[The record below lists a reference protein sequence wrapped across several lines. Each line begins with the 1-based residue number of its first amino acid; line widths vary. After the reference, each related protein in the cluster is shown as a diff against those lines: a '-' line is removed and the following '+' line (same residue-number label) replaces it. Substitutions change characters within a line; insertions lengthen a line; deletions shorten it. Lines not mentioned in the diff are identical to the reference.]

1 MTRRPFAAVAIVL
14 AAASCGAM
22 AQDSSSGSASGM
34 GEFDCVIEPK
44 MMIKLASP
52 ESGVIH
58 SVNVDRDKT
67 VEKGE
72 VVAELESNL
81 QRIALELARLKASST
96 ADLDSQVARLDFR
109 NSEAE
114 RQTAL
119 HEKAFASTKALTEA
133 VTEQKLAELAL
144 QKSQLDYKMAQ
155 VELEQAQERFD
166 RRSVR
171 SPVKGVVAD
180 LTIRPGEYSYEQAPL
195 MTIAEIDPLYVKV
208 YVPVRYYRMVHV
220 GTVGQVMPEDP
231 IGGVY
236 RANVTVVDRVFDAAS
251 STFAVRLDL
260 PNPDYAL
267 PAGLRCRVRFLV
279 EQAAH

>member
-1 MTRRPFAAVAIVL
+1 MTKGPFVALAMVL
-14 AAASCGAM
+14 AAAGHDAL
-22 AQDSSSGSASGM
+22 AQNNASATDSDM

-52 ESGVIH
+52 ESGVIQ

-72 VVAELESNL
+72 LVAELDSDL
-81 QRIALELARLKASST
+81 QRIALELSRLKAAST
-96 ADLDSQVARLDFR
+96 ADVDSQAARLYFR
-109 NSEAE
+109 KSEADRAE
-114 RQTAL
+114 KL
-119 HEKAFASTKALTEA
+119 HEKEITSAKALTEA
-133 VTEQKLAELAL
+133 VTERKLAEIAL

-155 VELEQAQERFD
+155 VELEQAQARFD

-180 LTIRPGEYSYEQAPL
+180 LTIKPGEYTYEQAPL

-208 YVPVRYYRMVHV
+208 YVPVRYYRKVHV
-220 GTVGQVMPEDP
+220 GTVGQVMPENP

-251 STFAVRLDL
+251 STFGVRLDL
-260 PNPDYAL
+260 PNSDYAL

-279 EQAAH
+279 EQTAQ